1 MNQVLQKK
9 DVAIENVY
17 FPEDSILSLV
27 ISMSDERTVEVAT
40 VGQEGVL
47 GLSVLWGADLLP
59 ILSIGE
65 VPGKA
70 LKVPTNV
77 FREAVEKFPE
87 LKRKLELYTQ
97 ALFVLVSQGLACSTL
112 HSIEERCP
120 DGF

>member
-1 MNQVLQKK
+1 VNQVLQKK

-59 ILSIGE
+59 ILSIEE

-70 LKVPTNV
+70 PQGIDERISRSGRKVPRIKSKART
-77 FREAVEKFPE
+77 
-87 LKRKLELYTQ
+87 LYTSPVC
-97 ALFVLVSQGLACSTL
+97 ARVSRACL
-112 HSIEERCP
+112 
-120 DGF
+120 